1 MKIAVFAGHGGS
13 DPGAVD
19 PIELEE
25 NDGIYQDDIY
35 SEESDIN
42 LAAALILQPML
53 EQKGHEVLMGRTED
67 VYVNLYDRV
76 DLANE
81 NNVDLVISL
90 HANAAAS
97 SNAEGIETLYYSS
110 AKFTSRKGKRL
121 ASLVQKR
128 LIDVTDTPDRG
139 IKGREKLWVLR
150 KTNMAAVLV
159 EMGFIT
165 NLREEKLLNEREYL
179 YLLMEAVAAGV
190 EDYIKES
197 S

>member
-1 MKIAVFAGHGGS
+1 MKIAILAGHGGS

-42 LAAALILQPML
+42 LKAALILQPML
-53 EQKGHEVLMGRTED
+53 EKKGHEVLMARTED
-67 VYVNLYDRV
+67 VYVSLYDRV
-76 DLANE
+76 DMANDNE
-81 NNVDLVISL
+81 VDLVISL
-90 HANAAAS
+90 HANAA
-97 SNAEGIETLYYSS
+97 SNSAAAGIETLYYSS
-110 AKFTSRKGKRL
+110 PRYTSKEGKKMAGL
-121 ASLVQKR
+121 AQKR
-128 LIDVTDTPDRG
+128 LINVTDTPDRG

-150 KTNMAAVLV
+150 KTDMPAILV

-165 NLREEKLLNEREYL
+165 NLKEEKLLNEKEYL

-190 EDYIKES
+190 DDYERE
-197 S
+197 